1 VIAHTVAA
9 PVVGRRVVAPYG
21 EDGGFVVVVVGPRG
35 PLLPNG
41 VRVTGTVTAGPVV
54 VDGAEVWDPTLTLS
68 APIDVEPDASLLG
81 RAPEEIGAE
90 LIGRGPGLTPEGD
103 DVVAGLAAVVAS
115 GPWPVAVREAW
126 VGALIGDELRRRT
139 TALSATL
146 LELAARGM
154 GPEPLQAVLAGRPSA
169 LDRLFAMGSTS
180 GRAYARGAA
189 LGLSVLAMRA

>member
-9 PVVGRRVVAPYG
+9 PVVGRRVLAPYG
-21 EDGGFVVVVVGPRG
+21 EDDGFVTVVVAPNG

-41 VRVTGTVTAGPVV
+41 VRLTGPVSEGRV
-54 VDGAEVWDPTLTLS
+54 AVDGAHVWDPTLTLA
-68 APIDVEPDASLLG
+68 APIAVAPDEALVD
-81 RAPEEIGAE
+81 RDAAAIGAD

-103 DVVAGLAAVVAS
+103 DVVAGMAGVLAAASRHDEVA
-115 GPWPVAVREAW
+115 
-126 VGALIGDELRRRT
+126 ALLGTDLRRRT

-154 GPEPLQAVLAGRPSA
+154 GPEPLQAVLAGRAGA
-169 LDRLFAMGSTS
+169 LERLLAMGHTS

-189 LGLSVLAMRA
+189 TAWTRLRAQ

>member
-1 VIAHTVAA
+1 VIAHTVAE

-21 EDGGFVVVVVGPRG
+21 RDGDFVTVVVGRGG

-41 VRVTGTVTAGPVV
+41 VVLTGPVGQGRVAVEGAAVWNPRLALPEDPERTGREIAAAVGTVDR
-54 VDGAEVWDPTLTLS
+54 VDD
-68 APIDVEPDASLLG
+68 
-81 RAPEEIGAE
+81 

-103 DVVAGLAAVVAS
+103 DLVAGCAGVLAAA
-115 GPWPVAVREAW
+115 GEHDRAA
-126 VGALIGDELRRRT
+126 ALIGGDLRRRT

-154 GPEPLQAVLAGRPSA
+154 GPEPLQAVLAGRPGA
-169 LDRLFAMGSTS
+169 LARLVRLGHTS

-189 LGLSVLAMRA
+189 FALTSLRPR

>member
-21 EDGGFVVVVVGPRG
+21 EDGGFVTVVVGPRG

-41 VRVTGTVTAGPVV
+41 VRLTGPVGAGPVAV
-54 VDGAEVWDPTLTLS
+54 AGAHVWDPTLTL
-68 APIDVEPDASLLG
+68 AAADIAVDFDPALATRG
-81 RAPEEIGAE
+81 PEAIGAE

-103 DVVAGLAAVVAS
+103 DVVAGLAAVLGAASRHDEVA
-115 GPWPVAVREAW
+115 ALL
-126 VGALIGDELRRRT
+126 GADLRRRT

-146 LELAARGM
+146 LELAAQGM
-154 GPEPLQAVLAGRPSA
+154 GPEPLQAVLAGRPGA
-169 LDRLFAMGSTS
+169 LDRLFSMGHTS

-189 LGLSVLAMRA
+189 AGLTRLRAQ